1 MSVESEGNI
10 LFVGISYAMLREGYT
25 ADEIIEFWQ
34 LEDDEQI
41 SSIVDGL
48 NFNED
53 TEYLNEDTEVSDEYY
68 FSQIEYIGEGILK
81 TLQTAAQK
89 TLSKAKWSQ
98 NLGKWLQGGR
108 TTRIPKPRNPTA
120 SQLKPKPPGSKNP
133 TRQTGGSTGPNT
145 KPTTARG
152 PGGKTVKNKPTKTK
166 SSSSPT
172 TGGGNWF
179 SRNPGKTLALG
190 AGAGIVGM
198 NMLGGGNNGDGS
210 NGGDDEKKSPI
221 ILNPDF
227 TWTDPNKKTQAD
239 DGNFSISRQTSADQ
253 RPKGPKDTNPY
264 FDNPGVRDYFNT
276 RVRNV
281 RKNARKEEVEKKDDE
296 IVIIEYLL
304 NNGHADT
311 VEEAVYVFT
320 QLDEDFIQGIL
331 NENV

>member
-68 FSQIEYIGEGILK
+68 FSQIEYIGEGVLK
-81 TLQTAAQK
+81 ALQSFAQK
-89 TLSKAKWSQ
+89 SLSKAKWSQ

-120 SQLKPKPPGSKNP
+120 TQLKPKAPGSKNP

-145 KPTTARG
+145 KPANVRG
-152 PGGKTVKNKPTKTK
+152 AGGKTVKNKPTKTK
-166 SSSSPT
+166 PSSSPT

-198 NMLGGGNNGDGS
+198 NMMGGGNNGDGS
-210 NGGDDEKKSPI
+210 NGGDDDKKSPI
-221 ILNPDF
+221 ILNPDG
-227 TWTDPNKKTQAD
+227 TWSDPNKKTQAD

-253 RPKGPKDTNPY
+253 RPKGTKETNPY

-304 NNGHADT
+304 DNGHADT

>member
-34 LEDDEQI
+34 LEDEEQI

-120 SQLKPKPPGSKNP
+120 TQLKPKAPGSKNP

-145 KPTTARG
+145 KPATVRG
-152 PGGKTVKNKPTKTK
+152 AGGKTVKNKPTKTK

-296 IVIIEYLL
+296 IVIIEFLL
-304 NNGHADT
+304 DNGHADT

>member
-152 PGGKTVKNKPTKTK
+152 PGGKPVKNKPTKTK
-166 SSSSPT
+166 PSSSPT

-221 ILNPDF
+221 ILNPDG

>member
-10 LFVGISYAMLREGYT
+10 LFVGVSYAMLREGYT

-68 FSQIEYIGEGILK
+68 FSQIEYIGEGVLK
-81 TLQTAAQK
+81 ALQSLAQK
-89 TLSKAKWSQ
+89 SLSKTKWSQ

-120 SQLKPKPPGSKNP
+120 SQLKPKAPGSKNP

-145 KPTTARG
+145 KPATVRG
-152 PGGKTVKNKPTKTK
+152 AGGKTVKNRPTKTNT
-166 SSSSPT
+166 SSSTSPT
-172 TGGGNWF
+172 GKGNWF

-190 AGAGIVGM
+190 AGAGFGLSM
-198 NMLGGGNNGDGS
+198 MGGGNNGNGNGDGDKK
-210 NGGDDEKKSPI
+210 DDVY
-221 ILNPDF
+221 IL
-227 TWTDPNKKTQAD
+227 DPRTNTYTGPKDQAD
-239 DGNFSISRQTSADQ
+239 DGNFSSSTQTSADQ
-253 RPKGPKDTNPY
+253 RPKGPLDTNPY